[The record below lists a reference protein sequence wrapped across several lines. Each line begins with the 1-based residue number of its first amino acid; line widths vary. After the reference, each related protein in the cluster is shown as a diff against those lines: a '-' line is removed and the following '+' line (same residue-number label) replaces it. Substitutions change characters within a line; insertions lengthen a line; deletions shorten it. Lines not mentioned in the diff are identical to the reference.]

1 MDELRTV
8 VRALPKLTVCPFLYI
23 LLRSGQ
29 VWSDYH
35 SVLFCALLCCALLC
49 YAMLYFTMLDSSL
62 FYFAVLYCTL
72 MCWCG

>member
-8 VRALPKLTVCPFLYI
+8 VRALAKLTVCPFLYI

-35 SVLFCALLCCALLC
+35 SVLCCALLCCALLC
-49 YAMLYFTMLDSSL
+49 SAMLCS
-62 FYFAVLYCTL
+62 AVLCYILLC
-72 MCWCG
+72 